1 VRFLAFLFFRPAR
14 EHGIPALLAEVQCSR
29 LAALPAQSDR
39 VRILLSHSR
48 FSQQDRD
55 AKVFYPEGL
64 VYSAERGYFE
74 PANRRLFLQL
84 GALFADELEIG
95 VPDGI

>member
-1 VRFLAFLFFRPAR
+1 
-14 EHGIPALLAEVQCSR
+14 
-29 LAALPAQSDR
+29 
-39 VRILLSHSR
+39 
-48 FSQQDRD
+48 
-55 AKVFYPEGL
+55 